1 MHINLI
7 KPDKLE
13 RQEPKRMKQLEV
25 TWGQF
30 NPLDH
35 KTFIQLVALQI
46 PITIDRR
53 ANASIL
59 VETYTLGVGITAC
72 SLENLQIRIVQ
83 YIQCLINANFI
94 EGRF

>member
-1 MHINLI
+1 M
-7 KPDKLE
+7 
-13 RQEPKRMKQLEV
+13 

-59 VETYTLGVGITAC
+59 VETYTSSVGITAC
-72 SLENLQIRIVQ
+72 SLENL
-83 YIQCLINANFI
+83 
-94 EGRF
+94 